1 MSGDDDMLGSGRASL
16 TEPFPH
22 GPPMPG
28 ISDAALVNAPGP
40 MTDAER
46 ARAIAIEIANGT
58 RAPGSVL
65 DGEVMSL
72 AVALTAM
79 CKPSHVIATRVDRG
93 DFVRVSGNVACS
105 VCQWTFYDHPTV
117 NGYAWLRH
125 ACDGRLLKL

>member
-22 GPPMPG
+22 GPPGVP
-28 ISDAALVNAPGP
+28 DAALVNAPGP

-46 ARAIAIEIANGT
+46 ARAIAIEIANGG

-65 DGEVMSL
+65 DGEVMSI
-72 AVALTAM
+72 AVALAAM
-79 CKPSHVIATRVDRG
+79 CKPSHSITRRVDCG
-93 DFVRVSGNVACS
+93 DFVRASGNATCEICDCS
-105 VCQWTFYDHPTV
+105 LFDHPTV